1 MTKITLVTPA
11 IDQTSVEC
19 FFFIP
24 RGALLPFPG
33 ARCAL
38 LRQRLLL
45 FFPGRTMRSVEVDA
59 LNAYVMQ

>member
-33 ARCAL
+33 ARCAQ

-45 FFPGRTMRSVEVDA
+45 FFRAARCALLRVDA